1 MKIKVFV
8 RHCKFSSNSAHKN
21 NRPHYFTREGCFNNL
36 LNTIDKDCDVTVSFD
51 GNLTESDHF
60 LNKDIYKGKFNL
72 FQKKGGND
80 GSSFLNMIEYVNTLQ
95 FDDNDIIYFLED
107 DYFHN
112 IGWTNIMREGF
123 ESVAVDYITLYD
135 HNDKYI
141 FKQSQGTIEKHG
153 LEPHWGMYKDLKSE
167 IICTG
172 NKHWRTVPST
182 CDSFILSRDVF
193 LRDYKHHSLGLFDAA
208 SFGLISKE
216 FDLTIYSPIVG
227 LSTHAQKPFISPCVN
242 WEDVLDKTIN
252 LHQSMQDDRI

>member
-112 IGWTNIMREGF
+112 IGWTNIVREGF

-135 HNDKYI
+135 HNDKYWY
-141 FKQSQGTIEKHG
+141 
-153 LEPHWGMYKDLKSE
+153 PMYEQLMSKV
-167 IICTG
+167 ICTK
-172 NKHWRTVPST
+172 NIHWKSIPNTT
-182 CDSFILSRDVF
+182 NTYACLAKTFK
-193 LRDYKHHSLGLFDAA
+193 RDYHIHKMYC
-208 SFGLISKE
+208 
-216 FDLTIYSPIVG
+216 DLTKGYTRDFDKFMHLTNEGKTLINPLPGYCTHCEMEYMSPV
-227 LSTHAQKPFISPCVN
+227 VD
-242 WEDVLDKTIN
+242 WETAFNKTCK
-252 LHQSMQDDRI
+252 L

>member
-112 IGWTNIMREGF
+112 IGWTNIVREGF

-135 HNDKYI
+135 HNDKYWY
-141 FKQSQGTIEKHG
+141 
-153 LEPHWGMYKDLKSE
+153 PMYEQLMSKV
-167 IICTG
+167 ICTK
-172 NKHWRTVPST
+172 NIHWKTIPNTTNTYACLAKTFR
-182 CDSFILSRDVF
+182 
-193 LRDYKHHSLGLFDAA
+193 RDYATHVKYCDLDRGHCRDFDKFAQ
-208 SFGLISKE
+208 FEQEGKTLIN
-216 FDLTIYSPIVG
+216 PIPG
-227 LSTHAQKPFISPCVN
+227 YSTHCEPQYMSPVID
-242 WEDVLDKTIN
+242 WETVFNKTSK
-252 LHQSMQDDRI
+252 L